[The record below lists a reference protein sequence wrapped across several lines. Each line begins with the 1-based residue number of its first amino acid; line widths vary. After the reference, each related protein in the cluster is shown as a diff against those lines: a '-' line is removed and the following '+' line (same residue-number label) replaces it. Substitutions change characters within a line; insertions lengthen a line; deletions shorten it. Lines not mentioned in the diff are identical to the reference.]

1 LKDAETWQL
10 RRATVEDLG
19 AIMHLE
25 TTVFTTDAWSAQMM
39 RRDLGDADCF
49 YLVAFPP
56 DQPDHIEG
64 YAGLLAPRG
73 GGQGDIQTIAVAE
86 TARGRGL
93 GRVLMGTLIGEA
105 LKRGAGEV
113 FLEVRADNPAAQRL
127 YARLGFEE
135 LGVRRGY
142 YQPDNV
148 DAIVMRLTVP
158 GPRMGLAARGP
169 AHGVVDDTTS
179 PTPEVPA

>member
-1 LKDAETWQL
+1 
-10 RRATVEDLG
+10 
-19 AIMHLE
+19 
-25 TTVFTTDAWSAQMM
+25 MM
-39 RRDLGDADCF
+39 RRDVGDANCF

-56 DQPDHIEG
+56 DHPERIEG

-73 GGQGDIQTIAVAE
+73 GGQGDIQTIAVAA

-93 GRVLMGTLIGEA
+93 GRVLMLTLIGEA
-105 LKRGAGEV
+105 RKRGAREV
-113 FLEVRADNPAAQRL
+113 FLEVRADNPPAQRL
-127 YARLGFEE
+127 YARLGFDE

-158 GPRMGLAARGP
+158 EPSMGLAA
-169 AHGVVDDTTS
+169 HGAANDEQS
-179 PTPEVPA
+179 PTPEVPE